1 MKKTRK
7 ARETESGR
15 SRTEGRGGGGA
26 GATRRRDGAAGG
38 RRKERRKRGIR
49 NTNPGNEDRARRKK

>member
-1 MKKTRK
+1 MKKRRK

-15 SRTEGRGGGGA
+15 SGTEGWVGGGA
-26 GATRRRDGAAGG
+26 VATRRRDGAAGG

-49 NTNPGNEDRARRKK
+49 HTNPGNEDRARRKK